1 MAEVETAPAPVAEAP
16 AAVTAPTWR
25 DSLPDDLKADQ
36 TLASIKATTAN
47 EALGVMAKMTVEAQ
61 KKIGAKAAPT
71 VPGAQATPEE
81 IKAWRNA
88 LGVPET
94 PAGYTPKAHPL
105 MAHPEWNKE
114 AQGAFLKLA
123 HELHMPPASVDRIL
137 GFYGDFVASQL
148 KSNDQVAVEAKGE
161 LVKDWGVN
169 YDAYLG
175 AANNG
180 MNRVA
185 KELGVQPGDIFEA
198 TKGSDPALVAR
209 VFHWMESQF
218 TEHGWVS
225 GEPTRGT
232 TPEEAVV
239 RLGELQQELLK
250 FPQGSPQALEIIE
263 KISNMGRAL
272 RAA

>member
-25 DSLPDDLKADQ
+25 DSLPDDLKADKSLESFKDVGA
-36 TLASIKATTAN
+36 LAKSYVETK
-47 EALGVMAKMTVEAQ
+47 KMV
-61 KKIGAKAAPT
+61 GAKAAPT

-81 IKAWRNA
+81 IKAWRSA

-123 HELHMPPASVDRIL
+123 HELHMPPTAVERVL
-137 GFYGDFVASQL
+137 HFYGDFMAGQI
-148 KSNDQVAVEAKGE
+148 KSNDQIAVEAKGE

-169 YDAYLG
+169 FDANMG

-180 MNRVA
+180 MSRIA
-185 KELGVQPGDIFEA
+185 GWLGVQPGDLFEA

-209 VFHWMESQF
+209 MFHRIESEF
-218 TEHGWVS
+218 TEHGWIA
-225 GEPTRGT
+225 GEGQRGT
-232 TPEEAVV
+232 SPEEAVV
-239 RLGELQQELLK
+239 KIAELQQEMLK
-250 FPQGSPQALEIIE
+250 YPYGSPQALEIME